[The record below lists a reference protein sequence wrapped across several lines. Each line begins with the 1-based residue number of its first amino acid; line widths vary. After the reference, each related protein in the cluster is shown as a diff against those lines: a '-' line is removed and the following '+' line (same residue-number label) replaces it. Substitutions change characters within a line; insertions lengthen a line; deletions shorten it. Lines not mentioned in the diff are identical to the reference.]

1 MRPRLLSSTLRRV
14 RRDALLA
21 LLLACAS
28 AMFLC
33 GSHACVE
40 SGARGRVLT
49 RAEDVPDSP
58 VAIIFG
64 ARVYPDGQLC
74 PVLEERVR
82 AGVALYRAG
91 KVRKLLMT
99 GDNSR
104 RSYDEVSAMK
114 AYAVSQGVPPE
125 DVVRD
130 FAGFRTFDSCY
141 RARSV
146 FGVRRAVLV
155 TQAYHLPRA
164 LYLAR
169 RLGIDAVGF
178 AAKNGVERNVLAQY
192 QAREWPADAEAVLD
206 LHVWHKKPRFAGP
219 PEPLFADSRA
229 DR

>member
-1 MRPRLLSSTLRRV
+1 M
-14 RRDALLA
+14 
-21 LLLACAS
+21 
-28 AMFLC
+28 C
-33 GSHACVE
+33 GSHTYVE
-40 SGARGRVLT
+40 GAARGRVLT
-49 RAEDVPDSP
+49 WVEEVPAAP
-58 VAIIFG
+58 VAILFG
-64 ARVYPDGQLC
+64 ARVYPDGTLC
-74 PVLEERVR
+74 PVLEERVQ
-82 AGVALYRAG
+82 AGIALYRAG

-114 AYAVSQGVPPE
+114 AYAVARGVPPE

-146 FGVRRAVLV
+146 FGVQRAVLV

-169 RLGIDAVGF
+169 QLGINAVGF
-178 AAKNGVERNVLAQY
+178 AAQNGVDRSVLAQY
-192 QAREWPADAEAVLD
+192 EAREWPADAEAVLD

-219 PEPLFADSRA
+219 PEPLFADGRA